1 MRIVFAGTG
10 EFGIPCLEALVA
22 SDDHFVL
29 SVITQPDRPA
39 GRAQKL
45 LASPI
50 KECALRH
57 QLTVFQP
64 EDVNSATSLSQIRYQ
79 KPDLMV
85 VVAYGQILK
94 KPILELPELGCWNVH
109 GSLLPK
115 YRGASPIAAAVRDLQ
130 KRTGVTIM
138 QMNEGLD
145 TGDILGKVATRIRPG
160 ETTGLLHDRLAKKAG
175 PLLLYLLE
183 RAKKGK
189 LKSTRQ
195 NSQEASVAPR
205 MKKEDGKIDWAKN
218 PEEIDAHIR
227 AMQPW
232 PGAYTWIPDGQ
243 DQKMLKIFSV
253 ILSRRANGK
262 PGEVVEVNPHGILV
276 AAKKGGVLLREVQL
290 EGRKR
295 MTAVEYARGSGL
307 TNGMMLNWEG

>member
-22 SDDHFVL
+22 SDEHFVL

-160 ETTGLLHDRLAKKAG
+160 ETTGLLHDRLAKKSG

-232 PGAYTWIPDGQ
+232 PGAYAWVPDGT

-253 ILSRRANGK
+253 ILSKRAKGK
-262 PGEVVEVNPHGILV
+262 PGEIVEINSHGILV

-295 MTAVEYARGSGL
+295 MSAVEYSRGAGIVAGL
-307 TNGMMLNWEG
+307 QLA

>member
-1 MRIVFAGTG
+1 VRIVFAGTG

-160 ETTGLLHDRLAKKAG
+160 ETTGLLHDRLAKKSG

-189 LKSTRQ
+189 LKSARQ

-253 ILSRRANGK
+253 ILSRRAKGK

>member
-10 EFGIPCLEALVA
+10 EFGVSCLEALVA

-160 ETTGLLHDRLAKKAG
+160 ETTGLLHDRLAKKSG

-189 LKSTRQ
+189 LKSARQ

-232 PGAYTWIPDGQ
+232 PGAYAWVPDGT

-253 ILSRRANGK
+253 ILSKRAKGK
-262 PGEVVEVNPHGILV
+262 PGEIVEINSHGILV

-295 MTAVEYARGSGL
+295 MSAVEYSRGAGIVAGL
-307 TNGMMLNWEG
+307 QLA

>member
-1 MRIVFAGTG
+1 M
-10 EFGIPCLEALVA
+10 A
-22 SDDHFVL
+22 SEEHFVL

-50 KECALRH
+50 KECALKH

-79 KPDLMV
+79 KPDLMI

-94 KPILELPELGCWNVH
+94 KPILDLPEMGCWNVH

-115 YRGASPIAAAVRDLQ
+115 YRGASPIAAAIRDRQ
-130 KRTGVTIM
+130 KRTGVTMI

-145 TGDILGKVATRIRPG
+145 AGDVLGKVATRIRPG
-160 ETTGLLHDRLAKKAG
+160 ETTGMLHDRLAGKAA
-175 PLLLYLLE
+175 PLLLYLLK
-183 RAKKGK
+183 RAQKQK
-189 LKSTRQ
+189 LKSVKQ
-195 NSQEASVAPR
+195 NAGDVSLAPR
-205 MKKEDGKIDWAKN
+205 MKKEDGKIEWDKI
-218 PEEIDAHIR
+218 PEEIEAHIR

-232 PGAYTWIPDGQ
+232 PSAYTWIPDGA

-253 ILSRRANGK
+253 ILSKRAKGK
-262 PGEVVEVNPHGILV
+262 PGEIVKVDTHGILV

-295 MTAVEYARGSGL
+295 MAAEEYARGAGFAVGVQLS
-307 TNGMMLNWEG
+307 

>member
-1 MRIVFAGTG
+1 VRIVFAGTG

-145 TGDILGKVATRIRPG
+145 TGDILGKVATRVRPG

-189 LKSTRQ
+189 LKSARQ

-232 PGAYTWIPDGQ
+232 PGAYAWVPDGT

-253 ILSRRANGK
+253 ILSKRAKGK
-262 PGEVVEVNPHGILV
+262 PGEIVEINSHGILV

-295 MTAVEYARGSGL
+295 MTAVEYSRGAGIVAGL
-307 TNGMMLNWEG
+307 QLA

>member
-1 MRIVFAGTG
+1 VRIVFAGTG
-10 EFGIPCLEALVA
+10 EFGVPCLEALVA
-22 SDDHFVL
+22 SDEHFVL

-64 EDVNSATSLSQIRYQ
+64 EDVNSASSLSQIRYQ

-145 TGDILGKVATRIRPG
+145 TGDVLGKVATRIRPG
-160 ETTGLLHDRLAKKAG
+160 ETTGLLHDRLAKKSG
-175 PLLLYLLE
+175 PVLLYLLE

-232 PGAYTWIPDGQ
+232 PGAYAWVPDGT
-243 DQKMLKIFSV
+243 DQKMLKIFSL
-253 ILSRRANGK
+253 ILSKRAKGK
-262 PGEVVEVNPHGILV
+262 PGEIVEINSHGILV

-295 MTAVEYARGSGL
+295 MTAVEYSRGAGIVAGL
-307 TNGMMLNWEG
+307 QLA

>member
-1 MRIVFAGTG
+1 VRIVFAGTG

-22 SDDHFVL
+22 SDEHFVL

-160 ETTGLLHDRLAKKAG
+160 ETTGLLHDRLAKKSG

-189 LKSTRQ
+189 LKSMRQ
-195 NSQEASVAPR
+195 SSQEASVAPR

-232 PGAYTWIPDGQ
+232 PGAYAWVPDGT

-253 ILSRRANGK
+253 ILSKRAKGK
-262 PGEVVEVNPHGILV
+262 PGEIVEINSHGILV

-295 MTAVEYARGSGL
+295 MSAVEYSRGAGIVAGL
-307 TNGMMLNWEG
+307 QLA

>member
-1 MRIVFAGTG
+1 VRIVFAGTG

-22 SDDHFVL
+22 SDNHFVL

-189 LKSTRQ
+189 LKSARQ

-232 PGAYTWIPDGQ
+232 PGAYAWVPDGK

-253 ILSRRANGK
+253 ILSKRAKGK
-262 PGEVVEVNPHGILV
+262 PGEIVEINSHGILV

-295 MTAVEYARGSGL
+295 MSAVEYSRGAGIVAGL
-307 TNGMMLNWEG
+307 QLA

>member
-1 MRIVFAGTG
+1 VRIVFAGTG
-10 EFGIPCLEALVA
+10 EFGVPCLEALVA
-22 SDDHFVL
+22 SDEHFVL

-64 EDVNSATSLSQIRYQ
+64 EDVNSASSLSQIRYQ

-160 ETTGLLHDRLAKKAG
+160 ETTGLLHDRLARKSG

-183 RAKKGK
+183 RAKKRK
-189 LKSTRQ
+189 LKSARQ

-232 PGAYTWIPDGQ
+232 PGAYAWVPDGT

-253 ILSRRANGK
+253 ILSKRAKGK
-262 PGEVVEVNPHGILV
+262 PGEIVEINSHGILV

-295 MTAVEYARGSGL
+295 MSAVEYSRGAGIVAGL
-307 TNGMMLNWEG
+307 QLA

>member
-10 EFGIPCLEALVA
+10 EFGVPCLEALVA
-22 SDDHFVL
+22 SDEHFVL

-39 GRAQKL
+39 GRQQKVL
-45 LASPI
+45 PSPI

-64 EDVNSATSLSQIRYQ
+64 EDVNTATALSQIRYQ

-94 KPILELPELGCWNVH
+94 KPLLDIPDKGCWNVH

-115 YRGASPIAAAVRDLQ
+115 YRGASPIAAAIRDRQ

-145 TGDILGKVATRIRPG
+145 TGDILGKIATRIRTG
-160 ETTGLLHDRLAKKAG
+160 ETTGMLHDRLAGKAA
-175 PLLLYLLE
+175 PLLLELLGK
-183 RAKKGK
+183 AKKGK
-189 LKSTRQ
+189 IRSVRQ
-195 NSQEASVAPR
+195 NQAESSVAPR
-205 MKKEDGKIDWAKN
+205 MKKEDGKIDWNKS
-218 PEEIDAHIR
+218 PEEIEAHIR

-253 ILSRRANGK
+253 ILSRRAKGK
-262 PGEVVEVNPHGILV
+262 PGEIVEVNPHGILV
-276 AAKKGGVLLREVQL
+276 AAKKGGVLLRDVQL

-295 MTAVEYARGSGL
+295 MTAAEYARGAGL
-307 TNGMMLNWEG
+307 VPGVVLD

>member
-22 SDDHFVL
+22 SDEHFVL

>member
-45 LASPI
+45 LPSPI
-50 KECALRH
+50 KQCALRH

-189 LKSTRQ
+189 LKSARQ

-232 PGAYTWIPDGQ
+232 PGAYAWVPDGT

-253 ILSRRANGK
+253 ILSKRAKGK
-262 PGEVVEVNPHGILV
+262 PGEIVGINSHGILV

-295 MTAVEYARGSGL
+295 MTAVEYSRGAGIVAGL
-307 TNGMMLNWEG
+307 ELA

>member
-10 EFGIPCLEALVA
+10 EFGVPCLEALVA
-22 SDDHFVL
+22 SDQHFVL
-29 SVITQPDRPA
+29 SVLTQPDRPA
-39 GRAQKL
+39 GRQQKL

-57 QLTVFQP
+57 QLQVYQP
-64 EDVNSATSLSQIRYQ
+64 EDINTPSALSQIRYQ

-94 KPILELPELGCWNVH
+94 KPILELPEGGCWNVH

-115 YRGASPIAAAVRDLQ
+115 YRGASPIAAAIRDRQ

-145 TGDILGKVATRIRPG
+145 TGDILDFVATRIRPN
-160 ETTGLLHDRLAKKAG
+160 ETTGMLHDRLAGKAA
-175 PLLLYLLE
+175 PLLLELLTKAE
-183 RAKKGK
+183 KGK
-189 LKSTRQ
+189 VKRTRQ
-195 NSQEASVAPR
+195 NQADASVAPR
-205 MKKEDGKIDWAKN
+205 MTKEDGKINWDRN
-218 PEEIDAHIR
+218 PEEIEAHIR

-232 PGAYTWIPDGQ
+232 PGAYTWIPEGT

-253 ILSRRANGK
+253 ILSRRAKGK
-262 PGEVVEVNPHGILV
+262 PGEVVEVNSHGILV

-295 MTAVEYARGSGL
+295 MSAAEFGRGSSLGGGVVL
-307 TNGMMLNWEG
+307 V

>member
-1 MRIVFAGTG
+1 VRIVFAGTG

-189 LKSTRQ
+189 LKSVRQ

-232 PGAYTWIPDGQ
+232 PGAYAWVPDGT

-253 ILSRRANGK
+253 ILSKRARGK
-262 PGEVVEVNPHGILV
+262 PGEIVEINSHGILV

-295 MTAVEYARGSGL
+295 MSAVEYSRGAGIVAGL
-307 TNGMMLNWEG
+307 QLA

>member
-189 LKSTRQ
+189 LKSSRQ

-232 PGAYTWIPDGQ
+232 PGAYAWVPDGA

-253 ILSRRANGK
+253 ILSKRAKGK
-262 PGEVVEVNPHGILV
+262 PGEIVEINSHGILV

-295 MTAVEYARGSGL
+295 MSAVEYSRGAGIVAGL
-307 TNGMMLNWEG
+307 QLA

>member
-145 TGDILGKVATRIRPG
+145 TGDILGKVATRVRPG

-189 LKSTRQ
+189 LKSARQ

-232 PGAYTWIPDGQ
+232 PGAYAWVPDGT

-253 ILSRRANGK
+253 ILSKRAKGK
-262 PGEVVEVNPHGILV
+262 PGEIVEINSHGILV

-295 MTAVEYARGSGL
+295 MSAVEYSRGAGIVAGL
-307 TNGMMLNWEG
+307 QLA

>member
-1 MRIVFAGTG
+1 VRIVFAGTG
-10 EFGIPCLEALVA
+10 EFGVPCLEALVA
-22 SDDHFVL
+22 SDEHFVL

-64 EDVNSATSLSQIRYQ
+64 EDVNSASSLSQIRYQ

-145 TGDILGKVATRIRPG
+145 TGDVLGKVATRIRPG
-160 ETTGLLHDRLAKKAG
+160 ETTGLLHDRLAKKSG

-232 PGAYTWIPDGQ
+232 PGAYAWVPDGT
-243 DQKMLKIFSV
+243 DQKMLKIFSL
-253 ILSRRANGK
+253 ILSKRAKGK
-262 PGEVVEVNPHGILV
+262 PGEIVEINSHGILV

-295 MTAVEYARGSGL
+295 MTAVEYSRGAGIVAGL
-307 TNGMMLNWEG
+307 QLA

>member
-1 MRIVFAGTG
+1 VRIVFAGTG
-10 EFGIPCLEALVA
+10 EFGVPCLEALVA
-22 SDDHFVL
+22 SDEHFVL

-39 GRAQKL
+39 GRQQKVL
-45 LASPI
+45 PSPI

-64 EDVNSATSLSQIRYQ
+64 EDVNTATALSQIRYQ

-94 KPILELPELGCWNVH
+94 KPLLDIPDKGCWNVH

-115 YRGASPIAAAVRDLQ
+115 YRGASPIAAAIRDRQ

-145 TGDILGKVATRIRPG
+145 TGDILGKIATRIRTG
-160 ETTGLLHDRLAKKAG
+160 ETTGMLHDRLAGKAA
-175 PLLLYLLE
+175 PLLLELLGK
-183 RAKKGK
+183 AKKGK
-189 LKSTRQ
+189 IRSVRQ
-195 NSQEASVAPR
+195 NQAESSVAPR
-205 MKKEDGKIDWAKN
+205 MKKEDGKIDWNKS
-218 PEEIDAHIR
+218 PEEIEAHIR

-253 ILSRRANGK
+253 ILSRRAKGK
-262 PGEVVEVNPHGILV
+262 PGEIVEVNPHGILV
-276 AAKKGGVLLREVQL
+276 AAKKGGVLLRDVQL

-295 MTAVEYARGSGL
+295 MTAAEYARGAGL
-307 TNGMMLNWEG
+307 VPGVVLD

>member
-115 YRGASPIAAAVRDLQ
+115 YRGASPIATAVRDLQ

-189 LKSTRQ
+189 LKSARQ

-232 PGAYTWIPDGQ
+232 PGAYAWVPDGT

-253 ILSRRANGK
+253 ILSKRAKGK
-262 PGEVVEVNPHGILV
+262 PGEIVEINSHGILV

-295 MTAVEYARGSGL
+295 MTAVEYSRGAGIVAGL
-307 TNGMMLNWEG
+307 QLA

>member
-189 LKSTRQ
+189 LKSVRQ

-232 PGAYTWIPDGQ
+232 PGAYAWVPDGT

-253 ILSRRANGK
+253 ILSKRAKGK
-262 PGEVVEVNPHGILV
+262 PGEIVEINSHGILV

-295 MTAVEYARGSGL
+295 MTAVEYSRGAGIVAGL
-307 TNGMMLNWEG
+307 QLA

>member
-10 EFGIPCLEALVA
+10 EFGVPCLEALVA
-22 SDDHFVL
+22 SDEHFVL

-39 GRAQKL
+39 GRQQKVL
-45 LASPI
+45 PSPI

-64 EDVNSATSLSQIRYQ
+64 EDVNTATALSQIRYQ

-94 KPILELPELGCWNVH
+94 KPLLDIPDKGCWNVH

-115 YRGASPIAAAVRDLQ
+115 YRGASPIAAAIRDRQ

-145 TGDILGKVATRIRPG
+145 TGDILGKIATRIRTG
-160 ETTGLLHDRLAKKAG
+160 ETTGMLHDRLAGKAA
-175 PLLLYLLE
+175 PLLLELLGK
-183 RAKKGK
+183 AKKGK
-189 LKSTRQ
+189 IRSVRQ
-195 NSQEASVAPR
+195 NQAESSFAPR
-205 MKKEDGKIDWAKN
+205 MKKEDGKIDWNKS
-218 PEEIDAHIR
+218 PEEIEAHIR

-253 ILSRRANGK
+253 ILSRRAKGK
-262 PGEVVEVNPHGILV
+262 PGEIVEVNPHGILV
-276 AAKKGGVLLREVQL
+276 AAKKGGVLLRDVQL

-295 MTAVEYARGSGL
+295 MTAAEYARGAGL
-307 TNGMMLNWEG
+307 VPGVVLD

>member
-10 EFGIPCLEALVA
+10 EFGVPCLEALVA

-160 ETTGLLHDRLAKKAG
+160 ETTGLLHDRLAKKSG

-189 LKSTRQ
+189 LKSARQ

-232 PGAYTWIPDGQ
+232 PGAYAWVPDGT

-253 ILSRRANGK
+253 ILSKRAKGK
-262 PGEVVEVNPHGILV
+262 PGEIVEINSHGILV

-295 MTAVEYARGSGL
+295 MTAVEYSRGAGIVTGL
-307 TNGMMLNWEG
+307 QLA

>member
-1 MRIVFAGTG
+1 VRIVFAGTG

-50 KECALRH
+50 KECALQH

-189 LKSTRQ
+189 LKSARQ

-232 PGAYTWIPDGQ
+232 PGAYAWVPDGT

-253 ILSRRANGK
+253 ILSKRAKGK
-262 PGEVVEVNPHGILV
+262 PGEIVEINSHGILV

-295 MTAVEYARGSGL
+295 MSAVEYSRGAGIVAGL
-307 TNGMMLNWEG
+307 QLA

>member
-160 ETTGLLHDRLAKKAG
+160 ETTGLLHDRLAKKSG
-175 PLLLYLLE
+175 PLLLCLLE

-189 LKSTRQ
+189 LKSARQ

-232 PGAYTWIPDGQ
+232 PGAYAWVPDGT

-253 ILSRRANGK
+253 ILSKRAKGK
-262 PGEVVEVNPHGILV
+262 PGEIVEINSHGILV

-295 MTAVEYARGSGL
+295 MTAVEYSRGAGIVAGL
-307 TNGMMLNWEG
+307 QFA

>member
-64 EDVNSATSLSQIRYQ
+64 EDVNSSTSLSQIRYQ

-94 KPILELPELGCWNVH
+94 MPILELPELGCWNVH

-189 LKSTRQ
+189 LKSARQ

-232 PGAYTWIPDGQ
+232 PGAYAWVPDGT

-253 ILSRRANGK
+253 ILSKRAKGK
-262 PGEVVEVNPHGILV
+262 AGEIVEINSHGILV

-295 MTAVEYARGSGL
+295 MSAVEYSRGAGIVAGL
-307 TNGMMLNWEG
+307 QLA

>member
-189 LKSTRQ
+189 LKNARQ

-232 PGAYTWIPDGQ
+232 PGAYAWVPDGT

-253 ILSRRANGK
+253 ILSKRAKGK
-262 PGEVVEVNPHGILV
+262 PGEIVEINSHGILV

-295 MTAVEYARGSGL
+295 MTAVEYSRGAGIVAGL
-307 TNGMMLNWEG
+307 QLA

>member
-10 EFGIPCLEALVA
+10 EFGVPCLEALVA
-22 SDDHFVL
+22 SDEHFVL

-50 KECALRH
+50 KDCALKH

-64 EDVNSATSLSQIRYQ
+64 EDVNSSTSLSQIRYQ

-115 YRGASPIAAAVRDLQ
+115 YRGASPIAAAVRDLE

-160 ETTGLLHDRLAKKAG
+160 ETTGHLHDRLAKKAG

-183 RAKKGK
+183 RAKKRK
-189 LKSTRQ
+189 LKSARQ
-195 NSQEASVAPR
+195 NSAEATVAPR
-205 MKKEDGKIDWAKN
+205 MKKEDGKIEWGKN

-232 PGAYTWIPDGQ
+232 PGAYAWVPDGA

-253 ILSRRANGK
+253 ILSKRAKGK
-262 PGEVVEVNPHGILV
+262 PGEIVEINAHGILV

-290 EGRKR
+290 EGRKK
-295 MTAVEYARGSGL
+295 MSAVEYARGAGIVTGL
-307 TNGMMLNWEG
+307 QLA